1 MTRTIIFDDLVK
13 SRHSR
18 FGSKP
23 APARLKPGGVVLPQN
38 PKKKKDSGRAGM
50 TVLWRF
56 LTFCEAI
63 ILVSG
68 ILLFAY
74 SSHAMTLEQ
83 AVETALNNNPEIQAV
98 RLETDGAQ
106 GRLDQAGL
114 LLGSNPVIE
123 GSVSRKDTLPEGGG
137 TVTNYGLRLS
147 QEFELAGQRGL
158 RLDAA
163 RSGREKASQDIR
175 DKERV
180 LIAAVKDAFARAIAA
195 KRKIELTG
203 EAVKLQEELVASAT
217 VKFQTGDIS
226 ALEQN
231 LADVELGKGRRE
243 RMLAEREQREA
254 LLGLQEFLG
263 VKPSVS
269 FSVEGELPSEAPV
282 IPDKDTMR
290 EGIATQRPDVQS
302 ATAEAM
308 QAKAVMKLA
317 GREAMPSVTV
327 SGFYNKDENLNE
339 TGVILSFP
347 LPLFDRKQAD
357 RKEAAAKAGQ
367 ALIKQASLERA
378 IHGEIEEAHANLA
391 AAAEELSLFKKDV
404 LGKAMENLGLMN
416 LAFREGKFGFFEVRL
431 AQKDTIDAQFAYL
444 ESQLRL
450 QLALNAWEKATG
462 GSLK

>member
-1 MTRTIIFDDLVK
+1 MTRTIILDDLVK

-18 FGSKP
+18 LS
-23 APARLKPGGVVLPQN
+23 GVVSPQN
-38 PKKKKDSGRAGM
+38 PIKKKDSGRAGM

-56 LTFCEAI
+56 STFCEAI

-68 ILLFAY
+68 ILLCAH
-74 SSHAMTLEQ
+74 SAHAMTLSE
-83 AVETALNNNPEIQAV
+83 AVETALKNNPEIQSV
-98 RLETDGAQ
+98 RLETDAAQ

-114 LLGSNPVIE
+114 LLKSNPVIE
-123 GSVSRKDTLPEGGG
+123 GSVSRKDTLPEGGEK
-137 TVTNYGLRLS
+137 VKNYGLRLS

-158 RLDAA
+158 RVDAA
-163 RSGREKASQDIR
+163 RNGQEKVIQDTR

-180 LIAAVKDAFARAIAA
+180 LIATVKDAFARALAA
-195 KRKIELTG
+195 KRKIELAG
-203 EAVKLQEELVASAT
+203 EAVKLQEELVSSAA

-231 LADVELGKGRRE
+231 LADVELGKARRD
-243 RMLAEREQREA
+243 RMLAERERREA
-254 LLGLQEFLG
+254 LLGMQELLG
-263 VKPSVS
+263 VKPSAG

-282 IPDKDTMR
+282 IPDKGKIT
-290 EGIATQRPDVQS
+290 EAAALQRPDVQS
-302 ATAEAM
+302 AAAEAE
-308 QAKAVMKLA
+308 QAKATMKLA
-317 GREAMPSVTV
+317 GREAIPSVTV
-327 SGFYNKDENLNE
+327 SGFYNEDDRLNE
-339 TGVILSFP
+339 TGVMLSFP
-347 LPLFDRKQAD
+347 LPFFDRKQAD
-357 RKEAAAKAGQ
+357 RREAAAKAGQ

-378 IHGEIEEAHANLA
+378 IEREIEEAHANLA

-416 LAFREGKFGFFEVRL
+416 LAFKEGKFGFFEVRL

-462 GSLK
+462 GSPK